1 MYISKRELIK
11 RYIVF
16 AISVMLCG
24 LAIGSVARANLGT
37 TPISSSN
44 FVLSL
49 HTPLTLGLATFI
61 FNIILTVALWFM
73 LNRGERRQRFYQV
86 LLILQIP
93 ISVVF
98 SFAIDLGMYAWDS
111 VLPPDMNYAAS
122 LALLVF
128 GCVLQAF
135 AISLQITANAA
146 MVTGEAFVK
155 ILSQKIHKEFG
166 YVKMGFD
173 ISLVLL
179 AVFFSFLFNDPFKL
193 DGVREGTVLGALSVG
208 PMVKL
213 MMPKLGA
220 VRQWFVKGEP
230 VLQPRMSAAATS
242 ADAAEEPRMHKVIT
256 IAREYGCGGR
266 VIGRLLAQK
275 LGISFYD
282 TNLIEM
288 IAKEAGISTTEVEKA
303 ETPSDAGAIH
313 EIIMRDYLENIDES
327 LSAQDAL
334 YVACSRAIRKLALKE
349 SCVIVGRNADDIL
362 IDNPQ
367 CLNIYLYGSTEHKL
381 KFCREHYK
389 QKEDEAL
396 NNMKSFDK
404 MRTDHYERYTGRSI
418 ADPKNYLLSL
428 DAGTLG
434 IERTVEILAALYQKA

>member
-1 MYISKRELIK
+1 MYMSKRELIK
-11 RYIVF
+11 RYLVF

-24 LAIGSVARANLGT
+24 FAIGSVAKADLGT

-44 FVLSL
+44 YVLSL

-98 SFAIDLGMYAWDS
+98 SFAIDLGMYAWDRI
-111 VLPPDMNYAAS
+111 LPAHMTYFYS
-122 LALLVF
+122 LLLLIF

-135 AISLQITANAA
+135 AIALQITANAA

-173 ISLVLL
+173 ISLVIL

-208 PMVKL
+208 PMVKF

-230 VLQPRMSAAATS
+230 QLQPEAAAAS
-242 ADAAEEPRMHKVIT
+242 EGQAEPLKMHKVIT

-266 VIGRLLAQK
+266 VIGRLLAGK
-275 LGISFYD
+275 LGINFYD

-288 IAKEAGISTTEVEKA
+288 IAKEAGISTSEVEKA
-303 ETPSDAGAIH
+303 ETPRDAGAIH

-362 IDNPQ
+362 SDNPL

-404 MRTDHYERYTGRSI
+404 MRADHYAHYTGRNI

-434 IERTVEILAALYQKA
+434 VEKTVEILAQLYQKA